1 MEGRGRAIGGFVL
14 LVGLVLGALLVGVLA
29 YNAGVAQGVT
39 QVASEALPSG
49 EIKSI
54 SPHYY
59 GIRGF
64 GLHGP
69 GSFLL
74 LCLVIPFLFFLFFG
88 VMKMVFA
95 PWRMGHKRHGWGWN
109 GSDERRRRFEEMAS
123 EWHRKEHGEEPSE
136 SEKAEDDTV

>member
-49 EIKSI
+49 EVKSI

-59 GIRGF
+59 GIRGL

-95 PWRMGHKRHGWGWN
+95 PWRMGHRRHGWGWN

>member
-1 MEGRGRAIGGFVL
+1 MNGRGRAFGAIVL

-49 EIKSI
+49 EVGSI
-54 SPHYY
+54 SPHFY
-59 GIRGF
+59 GMRGF

-74 LCLVIPFLFFLFFG
+74 LCLVVPFLFFLFFG

-95 PWRMGHKRHGWGWN
+95 PWRMGHRRHGWGWN
-109 GSDERRRRFEEMAS
+109 GSDERRRRFEEMAT

-136 SEKAEDDTV
+136 SGKAEDDTV